1 MSAASPTS
9 RTAIQ
14 GGYSAPPGPRPAPPG
29 PDRDL
34 AFRLDTVS
42 RLQSLEARVETLLAA
57 LERDAKPRKLAPAI
71 DRQILAI
78 AIEQAFT
85 DASDAQLSRPGEF
98 LIDRLALLGLEIVRA
113 RPLT

>member
-9 RTAIQ
+9 RTFR
-14 GGYSAPPGPRPAPPG
+14 APQIPPDPTSPAPL
-29 PDRDL
+29 DRDIDR
-34 AFRLDTVS
+34 AFRIDTVR

-57 LERDAKPRKLAPAI
+57 LERDVKPRKLAPAI

>member
-1 MSAASPTS
+1 LSAASPTS

-14 GGYSAPPGPRPAPPG
+14 GGYSAPPGP
-29 PDRDL
+29 DRDL

-42 RLQSLEARVETLLAA
+42 RLQTLEARVETLLAA
-57 LERDAKPRKLAPAI
+57 LERDVKPRKLAPAI

>member
-1 MSAASPTS
+1 MFILQRRFSLERRKPDE
-9 RTAIQ
+9 
-14 GGYSAPPGPRPAPPG
+14 
-29 PDRDL
+29 PDRHPRRIFGALCSPNYERPKD
-34 AFRLDTVS
+34 V
-42 RLQSLEARVETLLAA
+42 VAA
-57 LERDAKPRKLAPAI
+57 LERDVKPRKLAPAI

-98 LIDRLALLGLEIVRA
+98 LIDRLALLGLEISRA